1 MIDDFP
7 QAAMW
12 GVNFAEVFAG
22 ELIHELPTGLKK
34 GFRGIVG
41 NYFEMPGRASDLFC
55 SSSVVIRKSA
65 FETAGYFDERIK
77 YSEDIDMWY
86 RIILNFPVV
95 FYDKYLVFY
104 NYDAENRAMNK
115 LRPLKYFLPYYVD
128 KYEKYKG
135 NKAFYHFI
143 HRWSAVIIKDYYF
156 NKESQRDDAKVA
168 SKKLDYSVLPK
179 KYNFL
184 FKTPFCIGK
193 LIYFAT
199 EIRLRCKK

>member
-1 MIDDFP
+1 
-7 QAAMW
+7 
-12 GVNFAEVFAG
+12 
-22 ELIHELPTGLKK
+22 
-34 GFRGIVG
+34 
-41 NYFEMPGRASDLFC
+41 
-55 SSSVVIRKSA
+55 
-65 FETAGYFDERIK
+65 
-77 YSEDIDMWY
+77 MWY

-135 NKAFYHFI
+135 NKAFYRFI

-168 SKKLDYSVLPK
+168 SKRLDYSVLPK
-179 KYNFL
+179 KYKFL

-199 EIRLRCKK
+199 ELRLRCKK